1 MKKILLTTLIGTAL
15 VGSAMAQGTVLFDNY
30 VDPSFIALIYGPEP
44 GNPTLAKS
52 GQSAADVPTG
62 ATVYGGA
69 GLQGSRYVAQLWG
82 GALGTQEANL
92 SLITS
97 TTFYDASS
105 GAPAGVFTG
114 VNGVVNGVL
123 PGQQATFQVRVFDTQ
138 SGATFALA
146 TVKGN
151 SATFQSS
158 GPLGGSDAGGT
169 LFFPPETTGWQSFNI
184 YSTTVVPEPSTFALA
199 GLGAA
204 ALLIFRRR
212 K

>member
-30 VDPSFIALIYGPEP
+30 VDPTFIALVYGPEP
-44 GNPTLAKS
+44 GDATISKS

-62 ATVYGGA
+62 STVYGGA
-69 GLQGSRYVAQLWG
+69 GLQGSRYAAQLWG
-82 GALGTQEANL
+82 GPLGTAEGSLN
-92 SLITS
+92 LITS

-114 VNGVVNGVL
+114 VNGVVAGVL

-146 TVKGN
+146 TVTGK
-151 SATFQSS
+151 SALFQSS
-158 GPLGGSDAGGT
+158 GPLGGSDATGT

-184 YSTTVVPEPSTFALA
+184 HSTVPEPSTFALA